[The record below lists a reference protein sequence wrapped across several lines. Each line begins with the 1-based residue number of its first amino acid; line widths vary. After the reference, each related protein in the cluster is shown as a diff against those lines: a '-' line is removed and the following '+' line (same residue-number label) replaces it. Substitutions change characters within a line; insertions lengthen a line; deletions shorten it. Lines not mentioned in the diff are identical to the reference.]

1 MSKKPN
7 VWVSPREDGWA
18 VQHEGTERAS
28 TVTPTKEEAL
38 ALGRDMAR
46 REEVELVV
54 QRRDGT
60 IESKDSYGRDPNPPK
75 DTEH

>member
-1 MSKKPN
+1 MGKKPN

-18 VQHEGTERAS
+18 VQHEGSQRAG
-28 TVTPTKEEAL
+28 TVVPTKDEAVR
-38 ALGRDMAR
+38 AGRETAQ
-46 REEVELVV
+46 REKVELIV

-60 IESKDSYGRDPNPPK
+60 IESKDSYGPDPNPPK